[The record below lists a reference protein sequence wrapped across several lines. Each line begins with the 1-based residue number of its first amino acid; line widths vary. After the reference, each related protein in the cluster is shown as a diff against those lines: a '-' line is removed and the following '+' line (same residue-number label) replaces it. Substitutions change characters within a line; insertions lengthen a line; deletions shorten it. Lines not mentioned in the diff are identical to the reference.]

1 MVKKN
6 TSGIAL
12 YKEDLKQS
20 IEELTDLQRKMLS
33 LTLSDLNP
41 EDFNLD
47 KIYPVSVDSFSEFRC
62 QNAEDAYETLIAS
75 ASALFDKFVMI
86 RGGIEAQTEDEI
98 EFYRWLSQLR
108 YSDKTYS
115 DKTYS
120 VGLIFSNM
128 VKLYLTDIQE
138 ILLKKTEP
146 SVQKELDL
154 FS

>member
-1 MVKKN
+1 
-6 TSGIAL
+6 
-12 YKEDLKQS
+12 
-20 IEELTDLQRKMLS
+20 
-33 LTLSDLNP
+33 
-41 EDFNLD
+41 
-47 KIYPVSVDSFSEFRC
+47 
-62 QNAEDAYETLIAS
+62 
-75 ASALFDKFVMI
+75 MI

-115 DKTYS
+115 
-120 VGLIFSNM
+120 VGQIFSNM

>member
-62 QNAEDAYETLIAS
+62 QNAEDAYETLIES
-75 ASALFDKFVMI
+75 SSALFDKFVMI

-108 YSDKTYS
+108 YS

>member
-62 QNAEDAYETLIAS
+62 QNAEDAYETLIES
-75 ASALFDKFVMI
+75 ASALFD
-86 RGGIEAQTEDEI
+86 
-98 EFYRWLSQLR
+98 LS
-108 YSDKTYS
+108 
-115 DKTYS
+115 
-120 VGLIFSNM
+120 LIH
-128 VKLYLTDIQE
+128 I
-138 ILLKKTEP
+138 
-146 SVQKELDL
+146 
-154 FS
+154 

>member
-47 KIYPVSVDSFSEFRC
+47 KIYPCFRG
-62 QNAEDAYETLIAS
+62 QFFRISLP
-75 ASALFDKFVMI
+75 K
-86 RGGIEAQTEDEI
+86 R
-98 EFYRWLSQLR
+98 
-108 YSDKTYS
+108 
-115 DKTYS
+115 
-120 VGLIFSNM
+120 
-128 VKLYLTDIQE
+128 
-138 ILLKKTEP
+138 
-146 SVQKELDL
+146 
-154 FS
+154 

>member
-1 MVKKN
+1 MAKKN

-62 QNAEDAYETLIAS
+62 QNAEDAYETL
-75 ASALFDKFVMI
+75 FDKFVMI

-108 YSDKTYS
+108 YS

>member
-62 QNAEDAYETLIAS
+62 QNAEDAYETLIES
-75 ASALFDKFVMI
+75 ASAQFVMI

-108 YSDKTYS
+108 YS

>member
-1 MVKKN
+1 MSAAV
-6 TSGIAL
+6 T
-12 YKEDLKQS
+12 
-20 IEELTDLQRKMLS
+20 
-33 LTLSDLNP
+33 P

-62 QNAEDAYETLIAS
+62 QNAEDAYETLIES

-108 YSDKTYS
+108 YS

>member
-20 IEELTDLQRKMLS
+20 IEELTDLQKKMLS
-33 LTLSDLNP
+33 LTISDLVP
-41 EDFNLD
+41 EQLKLD
-47 KIYPVSVDSFSEFRC
+47 NFPEFRS
-62 QNAEDAYETLIAS
+62 QSAEEAYETLIES
-75 ASALFDKFVMI
+75 AQSLFDKFVMI

-115 DKTYS
+115 

-128 VKLYLTDIQE
+128 VKLYLTDIQD
-138 ILLKKTEP
+138 ILKNKTEP
-146 SVQKELDL
+146 AVQKELDL
-154 FS
+154 FG

>member
-47 KIYPVSVDSFSEFRC
+47 KIYPVSVTVF
-62 QNAEDAYETLIAS
+62 QNFAAKTLRT
-75 ASALFDKFVMI
+75 LMKH
-86 RGGIEAQTEDEI
+86 
-98 EFYRWLSQLR
+98 
-108 YSDKTYS
+108 
-115 DKTYS
+115 
-120 VGLIFSNM
+120 
-128 VKLYLTDIQE
+128 
-138 ILLKKTEP
+138 
-146 SVQKELDL
+146 
-154 FS
+154 

>member
-33 LTLSDLNP
+33 LTLSDLDP
-41 EDFNLD
+41 EQLKLD
-47 KIYPVSVDSFSEFRC
+47 KIYPVSVDSFPEFRS
-62 QNAEDAYETLIAS
+62 QNAEEAYETLIES
-75 ASALFDKFVMI
+75 AQFVMI

-115 DKTYS
+115 

-128 VKLYLTDIQE
+128 VKLYLRDIQD
-138 ILLKKTEP
+138 ILKNKTEP
-146 SVQKELDL
+146 AVQKELDL
-154 FS
+154 FG

>member
-1 MVKKN
+1 MAKKN

-47 KIYPVSVDSFSEFRC
+47 KIYPVS
-62 QNAEDAYETLIAS
+62 
-75 ASALFDKFVMI
+75 ALFDKFVMI

-108 YSDKTYS
+108 YS

>member
-1 MVKKN
+1 MAKKN

-62 QNAEDAYETLIAS
+62 QNAEDAYETLIES
-75 ASALFDKFVMI
+75 ASALFVMI

-108 YSDKTYS
+108 YS

>member
-1 MVKKN
+1 MAKKN

-62 QNAEDAYETLIAS
+62 QNAEDAYETLIES
-75 ASALFDKFVMI
+75 ASALVDKFVMI

-108 YSDKTYS
+108 YS

>member
-47 KIYPVSVDSFSEFRC
+47 KIYPVSVDSF
-62 QNAEDAYETLIAS
+62 QNFGAKALRTLM
-75 ASALFDKFVMI
+75 KH
-86 RGGIEAQTEDEI
+86 
-98 EFYRWLSQLR
+98 
-108 YSDKTYS
+108 
-115 DKTYS
+115 
-120 VGLIFSNM
+120 
-128 VKLYLTDIQE
+128 
-138 ILLKKTEP
+138 
-146 SVQKELDL
+146 
-154 FS
+154 

>member
-62 QNAEDAYETLIAS
+62 QNAEDAYETLIES

-115 DKTYS
+115 

-146 SVQKELDL
+146 SVQKELVL